1 MDIDRIRQQVPVTR
15 EIIYLNSGSFG
26 PMALP
31 VFEQYSAAMREWEGL
46 AYAAFGK
53 FLRYRE
59 EARCKVANLLG
70 ADPEEIALTRNATEG
85 INLVLQGITFQPGDE
100 IVISDQENPALSF
113 PAFYLAQRGGPKVR
127 VFAVD
132 PDLEVTL
139 SNLKRA
145 LTPQTRLIAT
155 TYVSCENG
163 TRLPVREIC
172 RMATDRGIHSLV
184 DAAQAVGQFPV
195 DVRALG
201 CDFLTMCCHKWL
213 FGPKGTGAFYIQ
225 SRLLDELLPTHVGMG
240 SMQEMELPPSQVVTL
255 RPSAHRFEYG
265 SRNFAACAGV
275 VASIEWLERL
285 GWHAIYA
292 QMQNLSSYLK
302 HELAKIPGVQLQ
314 TPFEWERSS
323 SLVNFSVDGA
333 DPEQLAVELWEQHE
347 IVCRAATAPPGL
359 RISLAYFNTRE
370 EVSRLLDVVD
380 GFRRQ

>member
-1 MDIDRIRQQVPVTR
+1 
-15 EIIYLNSGSFG
+15 LNSGSFG

-31 VFEQYSAAMREWEGL
+31 VFEQYSAAMREWETL

-59 EARCKVANLLG
+59 EARCKVADLLG

-85 INLVLQGITFQPGDE
+85 INFVMRGMTFQPGDE

-113 PAFYLAQRGGPKVR
+113 PAFYLGQQGGVKVR

-132 PDLEVTL
+132 ADPEVTL
-139 SNLKRA
+139 LNLKRA
-145 LTPQTRLIAT
+145 LTPRTRLIAI

-172 RMATDRGIHSLV
+172 RLAAARGIHSLV

-195 DVRALG
+195 DVRTLG

-213 FGPKGTGAFYIQ
+213 FGPKGTGAFYIRK
-225 SRLLDELLPTHVGMG
+225 RLLDELPPTYVGMG
-240 SMQEMELPPSQVVTL
+240 SMQEMELPPSRVVTL
-255 RPSAHRFEYG
+255 RPAALRFEYG
-265 SRNFAACAGV
+265 SRNFAAHAGV
-275 VASIEWLERL
+275 IASIEWLELL

-302 HELAKIPGVQLQ
+302 HELTKIPGVQLQ

-323 SLVNFSVDGA
+323 SLVNFSVGGA
-333 DPEQLAVELWEQHE
+333 DPEQLAAELWEQHE
-347 IVCRAATAPPGL
+347 IVCRAATGPPGV

-370 EVSRLLDVVD
+370 EVNCLLDVVD
-380 GFRRQ
+380 KVRQQ